1 MLSNKEIKTLFI
13 ISDLERGGPEMRL
26 LDFARHFPVDL
37 KVFICVT
44 SEQVGLLKEFQ
55 QYDTSI
61 IIVPIKRAYL
71 EISKL
76 LSICRYVKENR
87 ISVINSFELK
97 GLLVAL
103 FVKCYG
109 NPGLRVVH
117 HAVDLLHSFSVRQK
131 CVLWLLLQLVD
142 AVICNSKQAK
152 EIIKNKYLPEAKI
165 RVIYNGVDTGLF
177 TRTDYVQG
185 EQLRIKYGVNKNEI
199 IIGTVANF
207 RKEKNYPFLIDG
219 FKRLLERYPALRL
232 LCVGGGTYLDDIKR
246 NVNENGLSGKAI
258 FTGYTQDVAS
268 HIAIMDVFVLCSL
281 KESFP
286 NALIQ
291 AMSME
296 VPVVA
301 SSVGGC
307 REIVEN
313 GENGLLFEPNDRAE
327 FINAV
332 SRLIEDKELAGTCIR
347 NAKTKVDR
355 HFSLHRMIESYRDF
369 YRSFKQ

>member
-1 MLSNKEIKTLFI
+1 MFSNKEIKILFI
-13 ISDLERGGPEMRL
+13 MSDLDRGGPEMRL
-26 LDFARHFPVDL
+26 LDFAKHFPVDV
-37 KVFICVT
+37 KIFICVT
-44 SEQVGLLKEFQ
+44 SEEVGLLKELQ
-55 QYDTSI
+55 KYDTNITI
-61 IIVPIKRAYL
+61 IPIIRAYL

-76 LSICRYVKENR
+76 FSICRYVKENR

-97 GLLVAL
+97 GLLIAV
-103 FVKCYG
+103 FIKYCG

-117 HAVDLLHSFSVRQK
+117 HTVDLLHSFSVRQK
-131 CVLWLLLQLVD
+131 GVLWILLKLVD
-142 AVICNSKQAK
+142 AVICNSMQAK
-152 EIIKNKYLPEAKI
+152 EILRRNYFPEAKI
-165 RVIYNGVDTGLF
+165 RVIYNGVDTELF
-177 TRTDYVQG
+177 RRSDYSQG
-185 EQLRIKYGVNKNEI
+185 EQLRIKYSVGKNEI

-219 FKRLLERYPALRL
+219 FKRLLELYPALRL

-246 NVNENGLSGKAI
+246 TVKDNGLGKKVI
-258 FTGYTQDVAS
+258 FTGYTPDVAS
-268 HIAIMDVFVLCSL
+268 HIAIMDIFVLCSL

-296 VPVVA
+296 IPVVA

-307 REIVEN
+307 KEIVKN
-313 GENGLLFEPNDRAE
+313 AENGLLFEPNDRAG

-332 SRLIEDKELAGTCIR
+332 SRLIEDKESVDTCIR